1 MVHGSV
7 TSRPFRK
14 LRRTAQPTDQQIDMR
29 ADREVDLHFH
39 DWIAW
44 FMNAVSR
51 ILSLFINRAQRQI
64 KCLQKNA
71 KKY

>member
-14 LRRTAQPTDQQIDMR
+14 LRRTAQPTDQQIDMT

-51 ILSLFINRAQRQI
+51 ILSLFIQQST
-64 KCLQKNA
+64 KTHKVFEKNA